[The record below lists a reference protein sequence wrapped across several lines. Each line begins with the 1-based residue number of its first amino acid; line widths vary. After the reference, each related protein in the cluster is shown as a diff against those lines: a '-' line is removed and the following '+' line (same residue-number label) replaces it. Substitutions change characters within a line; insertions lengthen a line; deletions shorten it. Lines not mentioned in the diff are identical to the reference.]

1 MLILQKHSF
10 FMQTQSDFNF
20 EDFKKEAIK
29 GMYAGKPLN
38 GEKGIFAP
46 LLKHFLEAAL
56 AGEMDSHLQE
66 SKQQGEPNRRNGKAI
81 KRVKSL
87 SGEFDLETSRDR
99 TGTFEPLILPK
110 RQIIITEEL
119 EDKVIA
125 LYGRGVST
133 RDISDYIKE
142 MYQMDI
148 SATQLS
154 SITDKVIPALNEW
167 RTRPLQSVYA
177 FVYLDCMHYK
187 VRENGRVVTRAIY
200 NILGVDLGGKKDLI
214 GMYVSESE
222 GAKFWLSV
230 ITDLKNRGVEDIL
243 IACIDGLKGFPEAIG
258 AVFPLT
264 QIQTCVVHQIRNSL
278 RYIAEKDKKA
288 FMADLKPVYQAVNKE
303 EGFEKLVK
311 LDEIWGKKYPVPI
324 QSWYNNWETL
334 STFFEYDEQI
344 RRVIYT
350 TNTIEGFHRQVRKIT
365 KTKGAFTS
373 DMALMK
379 LVYLVVQNISEK
391 WTMPLHNWSLTL
403 SQLYVIFGDR
413 LKLHLTN

>member
-1 MLILQKHSF
+1 
-10 FMQTQSDFNF
+10 
-20 EDFKKEAIK
+20 
-29 GMYAGKPLN
+29 
-38 GEKGIFAP
+38 
-46 LLKHFLEAAL
+46 
-56 AGEMDSHLQE
+56 
-66 SKQQGEPNRRNGKAI
+66 
-81 KRVKSL
+81 
-87 SGEFDLETSRDR
+87 
-99 TGTFEPLILPK
+99 
-110 RQIIITEEL
+110 
-119 EDKVIA
+119 
-125 LYGRGVST
+125 
-133 RDISDYIKE
+133 

-200 NILGVDLGGKKDLI
+200 NILGVDLEGKKDLI

-288 FMADLKPVYQAVNKE
+288 FMVDLKTVYQAVNKE
-303 EGFEKLVK
+303 EGFEKLAK
-311 LDEIWGKKYPVPI
+311 LDEVWGDRRSAKNIQFRFNHGIIIGKLYLLFLSMMNRFVGLFIRPI
-324 QSWYNNWETL
+324 PSKD
-334 STFFEYDEQI
+334 STD
-344 RRVIYT
+344 R
-350 TNTIEGFHRQVRKIT
+350 
-365 KTKGAFTS
+365 
-373 DMALMK
+373 
-379 LVYLVVQNISEK
+379 SEK
-391 WTMPLHNWSLTL
+391 L
-403 SQLYVIFGDR
+403 
-413 LKLHLTN
+413 LKQKGHLLRIWL